1 MRWRY
6 WILLVL
12 VVLVLLGQHVRLR
25 QAEAQ
30 LATLTDCCQRQEL
43 KLKDLEPLLQE
54 EPAEPTYEELA
65 RKVFGYFDDHDVSG
79 LLEDD

>member
-1 MRWRY
+1 MKWRD
-6 WILLVL
+6 WILLAL
-12 VVLVLLGQHVRLR
+12 VALVLLSQHIRIR
-25 QAEAQ
+25 QVEAQ

-43 KLKDLEPLLQE
+43 KLKGLEPLLQT
-54 EPAEPTYEELA
+54 EPEEPTYEELA